1 LTVAPPSGSKCES
14 AASKYLI
21 GRRRENLKVLIGV
34 MAVDDHAWF
43 LFRSQSYSS
52 YSSILYKKSMIL
64 IAKIPRVSIQGDF

>member
-34 MAVDDHAWF
+34 MGLNDHASVSF
-43 LFRSQSYSS
+43 QISKLQ
-52 YSSILYKKSMIL
+52 L
-64 IAKIPRVSIQGDF
+64 IQ